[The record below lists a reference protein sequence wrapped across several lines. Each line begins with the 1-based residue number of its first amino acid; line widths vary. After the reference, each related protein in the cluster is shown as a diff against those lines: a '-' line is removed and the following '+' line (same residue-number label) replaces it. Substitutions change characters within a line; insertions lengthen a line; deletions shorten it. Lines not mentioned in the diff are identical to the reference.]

1 MTLTAIWN
9 YRRELRKTP
18 GGWYRLGAGMTVLW
32 LGFGIL
38 VWTTFAQDALDPMSV
53 LAMAWAFTAL
63 GLSP

>member
-1 MTLTAIWN
+1 
-9 YRRELRKTP
+9 
-18 GGWYRLGAGMTVLW
+18 MTVLW

-63 GLSP
+63 GLSSWLLGWLIQWIREGFAHRTGGDGNA